1 MTNQTTINK
10 QKATNKEVLMQTHP
24 YDVLTLENGAKLIFT
39 PCPGTKTQGLEE
51 SLATLKQAGV
61 NMLLT
66 LMFDE
71 EMKKNDVLS
80 LPTECEKQGITWL
93 QLPILDDAAP
103 SQEFESQWNKHKV
116 NILNVINNKG
126 TIAVHCKGG
135 SGRTGLVIGLILL
148 AFGYSSEKIIEEVQ
162 NIRPKALLNPAQLNY
177 FNSYL

>member
-1 MTNQTTINK
+1 MI
-10 QKATNKEVLMQTHP
+10 THP
-24 YDVLTLENGAKLIFT
+24 FDALTLDNGAQLIFT
-39 PCPGTKTQGLEE
+39 PCPGTKGANLTD
-51 SLATLKQAGV
+51 SISTLKQAGT

-71 EMKKNDVLS
+71 EMKKNDALS
-80 LPTECEKQGITWL
+80 LPTECEKQGIDWI

-116 NILNVINNKG
+116 NILTVINNKG

-148 AFGYSSEKIIEEVQ
+148 AFGYSSEKVIEEVQ
-162 NIRPKALLNPAQLNY
+162 NIRPKALLNPVQLNY